1 MAHDPECH
9 EQRELDLAS
18 FPEKNPNPVVE
29 IDLEGQV
36 TYANPAALAIFPDL
50 PAAGPA
56 HPFLQGI
63 GPISAH
69 LRDGGAIERDQHCS
83 DAVYRQAIHRVP
95 GSQVLRLYSVDVT
108 ERKRA
113 EDALCDANERL
124 AIQAAAL
131 HAANAQL
138 QDQAEALQSANEEL
152 QAQSEEMQAQTEEL
166 AAQAGDL
173 QHANEELQRSEAL
186 YRSIARNVPRGGV
199 LVVDQDLR
207 YLVVDG
213 DLLGKL
219 GIQREGM
226 EGRSTGHLLGQNS
239 PVVERFRRALAGET
253 TQWEGEFRG
262 HSIWASFAPLRDAAG
277 RVLAGMALVLDVSE
291 RRQADME
298 REMTVQFL
306 RLANES
312 RSARDLIESAARFVQ
327 AQSGCEA
334 VGLRLREGD
343 DFPYFEARGFPQEF
357 VEAENFLCARDA
369 SGEPQ
374 RDAFGNPVLD
384 CMCGNI
390 LQGRFDP
397 SKPFFSPGGSFW
409 TNSTTDLLA
418 STTAADRM
426 ARTRNRC
433 NGEGYESVAL
443 IPLRVGEQCL
453 GLLQLNDRQP
463 GRFTPEGIALWE
475 RLAGHLAVALAK
487 LRAEDALRESESRYR
502 YLFENMLEGFAFCR
516 MLFDG
521 DQPVDFIYLD
531 VNWAFAELTGLRD
544 VVGRRVTDVVPGIR
558 ESNPEVFEVYG
569 RVTRTGVPAHLDTY
583 VEPLGIW
590 FSISVY
596 SPVPEHFVA
605 VFENVTER
613 KQAEEALR
621 AAEMQHRVALEAAD
635 LGTWRH
641 NMATDTVHLD
651 QRARQ
656 HLGSEAASMPVA
668 VLMARVHP
676 EDLPIV
682 APQIA
687 GHLDPATSTGRLFIQ
702 PRIVDPDGSVR
713 WLAIRASA
721 LFDGEGAERRLAA
734 VIGTTRDV
742 TERRRMEE
750 AQARLAAILEATTD
764 LVATFDPRGGILTI
778 NPAGRR
784 MLGLGEPEDV
794 VGLPGSRFCTP
805 EAWDLL
811 SNEGF
816 ETATRD
822 GIWTGETALVTLDG
836 RQIPVAQMM
845 LAHKKP
851 DGSLAFLSTMARDI
865 SERKL
870 LEEELRQAQKMEA
883 VGRLA
888 GGVAHD
894 FNNLLTPIIAYSQ
907 FLCEA
912 LDTAD
917 VLHHY
922 AVEIASAAERA
933 AGLPRQLLAFSRKQV
948 IQPRVLDLNE
958 IVSEMERMLRRLIGE
973 DILLSV
979 VPGVG
984 LGKVKADP
992 GQIEQVLMNLAVNAR
1007 DAMPVGG
1014 RLTIETVNAEVGEAY
1029 TARRPGVRP
1038 GRYVVLL
1045 VSDTGFGMDQ
1055 ETLARIFEPF
1065 FTTKDVD
1072 KGTGL
1077 GLSTVYGI
1085 VKQSGGE
1092 IHVYSEPGKGTTFR
1106 VYLPRVD
1113 LAADHPA
1120 EGAAPAGMPW
1130 GSETVLLVED
1140 EENVRAATRAVLAMR
1155 GYAVLAAENAEAGLA
1170 ASRAYP
1176 GPIHLLL
1183 TDVVMPGMSGPQLAE
1198 ALAGERPEMRVLFMS
1213 GYTDAAIVRHGVL
1226 PAGMAFLQKPFP
1238 PGVLLRM
1245 MRDVLSRTEPA

>member
-1 MAHDPECH
+1 MGNDGAPPHLFLGPGTADPIAHFAAGGAGV
-9 EQRELDLAS
+9 RAILDLLPVGVVIFAGDGDRG
-18 FPEKNPNPVVE
+18 PRVVHANPAFAQLAGHGPQPGSPRAEIAYQVYPPDRRAPVPVE
-29 IDLEGQV
+29 DWPSSRAIAHGQV
-36 TYANPAALAIFPDL
+36 TQECELHIRRSDGAWRVVLVSAAPLALAGGTPGAVMVMHDL
-50 PAAGPA
+50 TAREHADDA
-56 HPFLQGI
+56 
-63 GPISAH
+63 
-69 LRDGGAIERDQHCS
+69 LRASEQR
-83 DAVYRQAIHRVP
+83 
-95 GSQVLRLYSVDVT
+95 LRLALDSGQMGTWEWDVRTGRSAWNEMEYHLLGIPVGDGRVETDLFFRQVHPDDFAGLRQYLAEMMEGGGEWTHEFRIVRPDGEVRWLAGSGRVFRDSDGRPLRMIGVNYDIT
-108 ERKRA
+108 ERKHA
-113 EDALCDANERL
+113 E
-124 AIQAAAL
+124 AAL
-131 HAANAQL
+131 R
-138 QDQAEALQSANEEL
+138 
-152 QAQSEEMQAQTEEL
+152 
-166 AAQAGDL
+166 
-173 QHANEELQRSEAL
+173 RSEA
-186 YRSIARNVPRGGV
+186 
-199 LVVDQDLR
+199 
-207 YLVVDG
+207 
-213 DLLGKL
+213 
-219 GIQREGM
+219 
-226 EGRSTGHLLGQNS
+226 
-239 PVVERFRRALAGET
+239 ERAT
-253 TQWEGEFRG
+253 
-262 HSIWASFAPLRDAAG
+262 
-277 RVLAGMALVLDVSE
+277 ALVRYRTLFEAMAEGVALHE
-291 RRQADME
+291 
-298 REMTVQFL
+298 VV
-306 RLANES
+306 
-312 RSARDLIESAARFVQ
+312 SAADGQ
-327 AQSGCEA
+327 
-334 VGLRLREGD
+334 
-343 DFPYFEARGFPQEF
+343 P
-357 VEAENFLCARDA
+357 EN
-369 SGEPQ
+369 
-374 RDAFGNPVLD
+374 
-384 CMCGNI
+384 
-390 LQGRFDP
+390 
-397 SKPFFSPGGSFW
+397 
-409 TNSTTDLLA
+409 
-418 STTAADRM
+418 
-426 ARTRNRC
+426 
-433 NGEGYESVAL
+433 
-443 IPLRVGEQCL
+443 
-453 GLLQLNDRQP
+453 
-463 GRFTPEGIALWE
+463 
-475 RLAGHLAVALAK
+475 
-487 LRAEDALRESESRYR
+487 YR
-502 YLFENMLEGFAFCR
+502 
-516 MLFDG
+516 
-521 DQPVDFIYLD
+521 IID
-531 VNWAFAELTGLRD
+531 VNPAYEAATGLRRED
-544 VVGRRVTDVVPGIR
+544 VVGRLGNEAYGTQAPPFAAEYLAAAQGRRPSSLEVWFPPLARHFRISVAPWGANGFATLFSDITDEKHTATVR
-558 ESNPEVFEVYG
+558 ERLATVFE
-569 RVTRTGVPAHLDTY
+569 
-583 VEPLGIW
+583 
-590 FSISVY
+590 
-596 SPVPEHFVA
+596 
-605 VFENVTER
+605 
-613 KQAEEALR
+613 AL
-621 AAEMQHRVALEAAD
+621 
-635 LGTWRH
+635 
-641 NMATDTVHLD
+641 
-651 QRARQ
+651 
-656 HLGSEAASMPVA
+656 P
-668 VLMARVHP
+668 
-676 EDLPIV
+676 
-682 APQIA
+682 
-687 GHLDPATSTGRLFIQ
+687 
-702 PRIVDPDGSVR
+702 
-713 WLAIRASA
+713 
-721 LFDGEGAERRLAA
+721 
-734 VIGTTRDV
+734 
-742 TERRRMEE
+742 
-750 AQARLAAILEATTD
+750 D
-764 LVATFDPRGGILTI
+764 LVATADVRARLMSV
-778 NPAGRR
+778 NRAGRE
-784 MLGLGEPEDV
+784 MLGLGEDEDV
-794 VGLPGSRFCTP
+794 TSHEIWEFCT
-805 EAWDLL
+805 A
-811 SNEGF
+811 
-816 ETATRD
+816 ETRALWQ
-822 GIWTGETALVTLDG
+822 GTALQAAEREGAWRGEAVMVSAAG
-836 RQIPVAQMM
+836 REVPVSQVVQ
-845 LAHKKP
+845 AHRRP
-851 DGSLAFLSTMARDI
+851 DGTIDFYSTMARDI
-865 SERKL
+865 SGQKR